1 MFYSSKFTVY
11 RNGKTVNRRKDLKY
25 IWQMTFTPN
34 IYKDPNN
41 HGGGNKKN
49 RQLIKQ
55 NIKKSINI

>member
-41 HGGGNKKN
+41 HGGE
-49 RQLIKQ
+49 IKR
-55 NIKKSINI
+55 IDS